1 MIVIPE
7 EFARTTVARE
17 GDAGAR
23 WIRELPALVTDLAG
37 EWACAPDGDVMHGGV
52 GVIVP
57 VRRHGTPPAVLK
69 VSFPHPGNDH
79 EPDAFVAWGGR
90 GAVALYERDDA
101 RYAMLLERVSPVTL
115 AEAAD
120 GDEVVAVAAR
130 LGRRLA
136 VPAPVGLPRLSERA
150 GEWEDGLRRDDAELA
165 HALPRPVIGAALA
178 TVRELGRQQPDTLV
192 HGDLHGRNILR
203 AEREPWLAVD
213 PKGYAGDPAYD
224 VGALMKSRAYALAGA
239 GAGPRPGEGPR
250 PGAGPGAGAGAH
262 DLRSAVHRIVD
273 VYADAAG
280 LDRERV
286 RRWAQLHAEQA
297 AFWARRHG
305 FRVARGGPELEWITA
320 FADRL
325 AELLTERPGGPS
337 VR

>member
-1 MIVIPE
+1 MVVIPE

-17 GDAGAR
+17 GEAGSA
-23 WIRELPALVTDLAG
+23 WLAELPRLVEELTG
-37 EWACAPDGDVMHGGV
+37 RWACVPDGEVMYGGV
-52 GVIVP
+52 GLIVP
-57 VRRHGTPPAVLK
+57 VRRPGTPPAVLK

-101 RYAMLLERVSPVTL
+101 RYAMLLERARPQTL
-115 AEAAD
+115 AEVAD
-120 GDEVVAVAAR
+120 GDEVVTVAAR

-136 VPAPVGLPRLSERA
+136 VPAPAGLPRLSDRA
-150 GEWEDGLRRDDAELA
+150 GEWEEELRKDAAELT
-165 HALPRPVIGAALA
+165 HALPRPVLEAAHA
-178 TVRELGRQQPDTLV
+178 TVRELGRDQPDTLV

-213 PKGYAGDPAYD
+213 PKGHVGDPAYD
-224 VGALMKSRAYALAGA
+224 GGTLLKSRAFSLAEA
-239 GAGPRPGEGPR
+239 D
-250 PGAGPGAGAGAH
+250 
-262 DLRSAVHRIVD
+262 DLGRAVHRIVD
-273 VYADAAG
+273 VFADAAE

-286 RRWAQLHAEQA
+286 RRWAQLHAVQA

-325 AELLTERPGGPS
+325 AELLTERP
-337 VR
+337 